1 MNESILGVYGLGVM
15 GSSIAQNLLK
25 HGYNISVYSKDLQ
38 ETEKFRLKNIENVKV
53 FDKDNI
59 DLFLKSLEKPKK
71 VFLMITAGEVV
82 DKVIEE
88 LLNYLEPGDI
98 IIDGGNSFYKD
109 TNRRYEYL
117 KKKGLDYIGVGISG
131 GEKGALNGPSMMPS
145 GEADI
150 YKKVE
155 NIFNDISA
163 KSKDN
168 KPCCTYIGKEGAGHY
183 VKMVHNGIEYADI
196 EIICEAYLIMKNICG
211 LGIEKI
217 QKIFEKWNKGPL
229 KSYLIEIT
237 ANILKKKDEETGKY
251 LVEVISDRAGQKGTG
266 KWTAVEGLE
275 MNVPIPS
282 VVEAV
287 FARSISD
294 LKEKRIEA
302 EKKLKLDKM
311 SGNIGS
317 EDIFIHHL
325 AKAVYLSHICSYAQ
339 GFDLLSNVSK
349 KYGWNLNLE
358 EIALIWR
365 EGCIIKAEF
374 LEEIASEFKNEK
386 IENLMLGKKFSK
398 ELIDNHTKWRDVVCK
413 AIKAGIYI
421 PGMSSALEY
430 FDGYRNSES
439 SANLLQAQR
448 DYFGAHT
455 YERNDKKGHFHTEW
469 E

>member
-1 MNESILGVYGLGVM
+1 
-15 GSSIAQNLLK
+15 
-25 HGYNISVYSKDLQ
+25 
-38 ETEKFRLKNIENVKV
+38 
-53 FDKDNI
+53 
-59 DLFLKSLEKPKK
+59 
-71 VFLMITAGEVV
+71 
-82 DKVIEE
+82 
-88 LLNYLEPGDI
+88 
-98 IIDGGNSFYKD
+98 
-109 TNRRYEYL
+109 
-117 KKKGLDYIGVGISG
+117 
-131 GEKGALNGPSMMPS
+131 
-145 GEADI
+145 
-150 YKKVE
+150 
-155 NIFNDISA
+155 
-163 KSKDN
+163 
-168 KPCCTYIGKEGAGHY
+168 
-183 VKMVHNGIEYADI
+183 
-196 EIICEAYLIMKNICG
+196 
-211 LGIEKI
+211 
-217 QKIFEKWNKGPL
+217 
-229 KSYLIEIT
+229 
-237 ANILKKKDEETGKY
+237 
-251 LVEVISDRAGQKGTG
+251 
-266 KWTAVEGLE
+266 
-275 MNVPIPS
+275 
-282 VVEAV
+282 
-287 FARSISD
+287 
-294 LKEKRIEA
+294 
-302 EKKLKLDKM
+302 M

-317 EDIFIHHL
+317 EDIFINNL
-325 AKAVYLSHICSYAQ
+325 EKAVYLSKICSYAQ

>member
-1 MNESILGVYGLGVM
+1 MSESILGVYGLGVM
-15 GSSIAQNLLK
+15 GSSIAQNLIK
-25 HGYNISVYSKDLQ
+25 HGYNISIYSKSLQ
-38 ETEKFRLKNIENVKV
+38 ETEKFKLKNLENVKI

-59 DLFLKSLEKPKK
+59 ELFLNSLERPRK
-71 VFLMITAGEVV
+71 VLLMITAGEVV

-88 LLNYLEPGDI
+88 LLNYLETGDI

-117 KKKGLDYIGVGISG
+117 KQKRLNYIGVGISG

-145 GEADI
+145 GDMEV
-150 YKKVE
+150 YKKIE

-163 KSKDN
+163 KAKDN
-168 KPCCTYIGKEGAGHY
+168 KPCCTYIGKGGSGHY

-196 EIICEAYLIMKNICG
+196 QIICEAYSIMKNICKFD
-211 LGIEKI
+211 IEKI

-287 FARSISD
+287 FARNISYI
-294 LKEKRIEA
+294 KEKRIEA
-302 EKKLKLDKM
+302 QRILRLEKIN
-311 SGNIGS
+311 SNIDS
-317 EDIFIHHL
+317 EETFIDDL
-325 AKAVYLSHICSYAQ
+325 EKAVYLSKICSYAQ
-339 GFDLLSNVSK
+339 GFDLLLNASR
-349 KYGWNLNLE
+349 KYSWDLNLE
-358 EIALIWR
+358 EISLIWR

-374 LEEIASEFKNEK
+374 LEEIALEFKNEK
-386 IENLMLGKKFSK
+386 IKNLMLGKRFSE
-398 ELIDNHTKWRDVVCK
+398 ELIKNHTKWRDVVCK
-413 AIKAGIYI
+413 AIEVGIYI
-421 PGMSSALEY
+421 PGMVSALEY

-439 SANLLQAQR
+439 GANLLQAQR